1 MYISV
6 YTYIHAVESYS
17 TEVLW
22 VFLGMRML
30 MSDYMYYAILQE
42 LHNTYFISNNLFSG
56 KA

>member
-30 MSDYMYYAILQE
+30 MSDYMYYAIFQE